1 MAAKG
6 KEDQE
11 LSEDEKV
18 TEVVEHFEMFDTIE
32 QMRKTLEGVKLS
44 LKNKEKEM
52 QDAGEI
58 PVDILLL
65 LKGNS
70 AEKIA
75 ELEKEYD
82 FAGVSLKDCE
92 QAKRWFKTVKPSS
105 SKLYGPIVS
114 AAYRLWLKWNISRSG
129 VEPHGYKGG
138 LIKKREEEMTVS
150 MTVAMAA
157 VRVE

>member
-1 MAAKG
+1 MAEKV
-6 KEDQE
+6 EVTV
-11 LSEDEKV
+11 EDEEV

-82 FAGVSLKDCE
+82 FADVSLRDCE
-92 QAKRWFKTVKPSS
+92 
-105 SKLYGPIVS
+105 
-114 AAYRLWLKWNISRSG
+114 
-129 VEPHGYKGG
+129 
-138 LIKKREEEMTVS
+138 
-150 MTVAMAA
+150 
-157 VRVE
+157 

>member
-1 MAAKG
+1 MAGKG
-6 KEDQE
+6 KEDEE

-18 TEVVEHFEMFDTIE
+18 TEVVEHFEMLDTIE

-82 FAGVSLKDCE
+82 FADVSLRDCE
-92 QAKRWFKTVKPSS
+92 QAKKWFQAARPSA
-105 SKLYGPIVS
+105 SKQYGPIDTS
-114 AAYRLWLKWNISRSG
+114 SYRLWLKWNLSRMGTKSKL
-129 VEPHGYKGG
+129 YKGD
-138 LIKKREEEMTVS
+138 LVRKREEEAG
-150 MTVAMAA
+150 VA
-157 VRVE
+157 VK